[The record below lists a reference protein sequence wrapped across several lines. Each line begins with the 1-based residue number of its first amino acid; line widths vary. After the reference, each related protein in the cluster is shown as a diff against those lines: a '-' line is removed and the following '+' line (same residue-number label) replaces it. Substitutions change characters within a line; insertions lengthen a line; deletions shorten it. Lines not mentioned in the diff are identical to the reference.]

1 MNIKIKLLLAVFT
14 GIIIIIVIF
23 SGKEKILGNMSDNI
37 KEIKTSKSDFSFWAN
52 KGDKIKISL
61 RTTVTNGT
69 IDFTLSDSAGN
80 IIKELDRAKALE
92 EFVNLNSSDK
102 YTMTA
107 IYKEFTGKFNIKIS
121 KNRY

>member
-1 MNIKIKLLLAVFT
+1 MNNTIREA
-14 GIIIIIVIF
+14 
-23 SGKEKILGNMSDNI
+23 
-37 KEIKTSKSDFSFWAN
+37 KTSQSDFSFQGN

-69 IDFTLSDSAGN
+69 IDFILTGSSGN

-92 EFVNLNSSDK
+92 EYVNLNFDDT

-107 IYKEFTGKFNIKIS
+107 IYKEFTGNFSIKIS
-121 KNRY
+121 QKIH